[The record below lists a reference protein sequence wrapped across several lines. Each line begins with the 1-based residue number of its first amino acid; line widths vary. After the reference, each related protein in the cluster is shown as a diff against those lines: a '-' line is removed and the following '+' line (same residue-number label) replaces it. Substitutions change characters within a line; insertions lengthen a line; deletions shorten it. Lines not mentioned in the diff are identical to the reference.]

1 MNGKRTG
8 KLSRN
13 GISGVYK
20 KGMAKEISEEMF
32 EVTKVLRNLAQHNLD
47 IADYKMCKQEADV
60 TAKALTLYRD
70 TLENGSWRVTDI
82 EPTV

>member
-1 MNGKRTG
+1 MNGKKTG
-8 KLSRN
+8 KVRRS
-13 GISGVYK
+13 IESGVYK

-32 EVTKVLRNLAQHNLD
+32 EVTKVLRNLAQHNFD

-60 TAKALTLYRD
+60 TVKALTLYYD
-70 TLENGSWRVTDI
+70 TLENGSWRATDI